1 MTIYKELTYD
11 KLQHKLIE
19 FGLCNEPRKKCLVN
33 GVRIYYDKIVFEDG
47 RIILLKTHCEAYN
60 TWDDDM
66 DYDYV
71 DEEIAEIE
79 CDNESKFILKVD
91 FDWFEIVISWIKCIY
106 IFCNNNITNEWRGYY
121 DER

>member
-1 MTIYKELTYD
+1 MTIYKNLTYD

-33 GVRIYYDKIVFEDG
+33 GVRIYYDKIAFEDG
-47 RIILLKTHCEAYN
+47 KITLLKTHCEAYN

-91 FDWFEIVISWIKCIY
+91 FGWFEIVIS
-106 IFCNNNITNEWRGYY
+106 
-121 DER
+121 

>member
-33 GVRIYYDKIVFEDG
+33 GVRIYYDKITFEDG
-47 RIILLKTHCEAYN
+47 KIILLKTHCEAYN
-60 TWDDDM
+60 TWDDCV
-66 DYDYV
+66 DYNYV

-79 CDNESKFILKVD
+79 YDNESKFTLKLD
-91 FDWFEIVISWIKCIY
+91 FEWFEIVV
-106 IFCNNNITNEWRGYY
+106 N
-121 DER
+121 